1 MAEEREI
8 IVKVRA
14 DSAKAIVGITNA
26 KNAIKEL
33 QAEYDSLSKA
43 AEENGGATRLQQ
55 DTMEQL
61 QQRMKEQKQVVS
73 TLTKEVQNNYKVM
86 REEEGSLVALRAE
99 LSNLTKQ
106 YDALSRAERE
116 GAAGQELQN
125 KINAITTEIKGSE
138 EATQRYYRN
147 VGNYAMKVVPMLE
160 QQVPALSAARAG
172 WSAMSDIAKAS
183 ADEMKNITATFI
195 QSTKSMQGM
204 TVAQKAATV
213 ATSGLTAGMKILKVA
228 LISTGIGAIVVALG
242 SLVAYFQKTQQGVE
256 MASKA
261 MAGLG
266 AVVDVIID
274 RAGKLGK
281 AFVQLMSGDFK
292 GAAESAKG
300 AFQGVGEEIKNETKQ
315 AVALKD
321 AANQL
326 EKQEASLEAKRAA
339 QKVTLAELKRTA
351 DDTTK
356 SYEERMRAAQQAT
369 AIEMETAAEIN
380 RLGEQKIANQLGY
393 LEVTDEVR
401 GVIEQ
406 LKNGADADAIISNLG
421 LAESTIKDYQGL
433 VGTFKEYQQ
442 GVQEFSQMAVEGTTK
457 QNGIRKEAVEKRK
470 AMLDKELNEVAA
482 AIDAEIELLAE
493 GLDKERAK
501 EQAAYDRD
509 IADLKNR
516 LATETDLTLTAK
528 EALNR
533 QIEAREKEHQQ
544 TMAALDKEA
553 LMQRLNEEATTIQMR
568 LDLAIAGS
576 EEELHWKQEK
586 LAQEFEIAMQN
597 DNLTAEQRML
607 LQEKYWQ
614 DSLALDA
621 EYAEKV
627 AEETEKKAEAEK
639 KAAEETT
646 AKAKA
651 ESEAKVAAVAQTLG
665 AMSGLLSEF
674 GAKNKAAAIAAKAL
688 ALGEIAVSQGKAI
701 AAGVAEAAATGP
713 FPANLAAIATTVTT
727 IISTILTAIKT
738 VKGAKFATG
747 GYVSGEGTAT
757 SDSIPA
763 MLSNGESVNTA
774 AATSLFSPIYSA
786 LNQMGG
792 GSPIV
797 PTTMS
802 AGTGIEAGED
812 MLARAVAKGVS
823 QLNITV
829 GVDEITRVQNRV
841 KYIEALSQF

>member
-1 MAEEREI
+1 MAETKDILLQIRVDTGAAI
-8 IVKVRA
+8 KQIVDTQ
-14 DSAKAIVGITNA
+14 DSIKNLKAQYDGLAKAV
-26 KNAIKEL
+26 KEKGYATEQEAASMVML
-33 QAEYDSLSKA
+33 QEQMKAQKREVATLS
-43 AEENGGATRLQQ
+43 
-55 DTMEQL
+55 
-61 QQRMKEQKQVVS
+61 
-73 TLTKEVQNNYKVM
+73 KEVQNNMKLDK
-86 REEEGSLVALRAE
+86 EKEGSLVALRAE

-147 VGNYAMKVVPMLE
+147 VGNYAGSIAPLIE
-160 QQVPALSAARAG
+160 QQIPQLSFLKQTWNG
-172 WSAMSDIAKAS
+172 LSDVMRGSLA
-183 ADEMKNITATFI
+183 ELKNITAGVKQATG
-195 QSTKSMQGM
+195 SMQGM
-204 TVAQKAATV
+204 TTAQKAATV

-242 SLVAYFQKTQQGVE
+242 SLVAYFQRTQQGVE

-266 AVVDVIID
+266 AVIDVIID

-300 AFQGVGEEIKNETKQ
+300 AFAGVGEEIKNETKQ

-321 AANQL
+321 AAIEL
-326 EKQEASLEAKRAA
+326 EKQEASLEAKRAK
-339 QKVTLAELKRTA
+339 QKVRLADLKRTA

-401 GVIEQ
+401 EVIKQ
-406 LKNGADADAIISNLG
+406 LGDGANPDDIISNLG

-501 EQAAYDRD
+501 EQAAYDRE

-627 AEETEKKAEAEK
+627 AEQLEAEAEAEK
-639 KAAEETT
+639 KTAEETT

-674 GAKNKAAAIAAKAL
+674 GAKNKAAAIAAKAI
-688 ALGEIAVSQGKAI
+688 ALGEIAVNTGKAL
-701 AAGVAEAAATGP
+701 AAGIASASGIG
-713 FPANLAAIATTVTT
+713 FPQNLAAIATTITT
-727 IISTILTAIKT
+727 VLANIATAIKT

-763 MLSNGESVNTA
+763 MLSDGESVNTA
-774 AATSLFSPIYSA
+774 MTTSLFWPIHSA